1 MKNQLLTA
9 ILFLATAMFLDSCN
23 ADKLPAVSAGPAS
36 GPEYGEV
43 AFDISVPDIA
53 TKASDVSS
61 HGNEAKVSDV
71 QLLVFDASGRLASY
85 ANTGNALT
93 STVQLKTGRYSCR
106 AVVNGPDLSHV
117 GTLEAYE
124 AVPAG
129 LAAYNDPAIDFV
141 MCGGNDGIEVIK
153 NGSATCRIT
162 VSRLVC
168 RVKLAGVE
176 NGCPAAL
183 GSLILK
189 AAFLSN
195 VVGNQTLSGSQAP
208 SVFTNMYGRADVSA
222 GGSIING
229 TSYPAVPAA
238 LTYADLGS
246 TPLGHGVSLT
256 VADWFYSYPNAYADV
271 VKAWQPSWVPTASR
285 LILVAGLG
293 GRDYY
298 YPVPVPQTARNT
310 TYDVRVKITGEGLDD
325 PQGDPSELSDKG
337 SLSVS
342 VTVTDWSAGTE
353 YVVEY

>member
-23 ADKLPAVSAGPAS
+23 ADKLPDVSAGPAS

-106 AVVNGPDLSHV
+106 AVVNGPNLSQV

-129 LAAYNDPAIDFV
+129 LAAYNDPASDFV

-153 NGSATCRIT
+153 
-162 VSRLVC
+162 
-168 RVKLAGVE
+168 K
-176 NGCPAAL
+176 
-183 GSLILK
+183 
-189 AAFLSN
+189 
-195 VVGNQTLSGSQAP
+195 
-208 SVFTNMYGRADVSA
+208 
-222 GGSIING
+222 
-229 TSYPAVPAA
+229 
-238 LTYADLGS
+238 
-246 TPLGHGVSLT
+246 
-256 VADWFYSYPNAYADV
+256 
-271 VKAWQPSWVPTASR
+271 
-285 LILVAGLG
+285 
-293 GRDYY
+293 
-298 YPVPVPQTARNT
+298 
-310 TYDVRVKITGEGLDD
+310 
-325 PQGDPSELSDKG
+325 
-337 SLSVS
+337 
-342 VTVTDWSAGTE
+342 
-353 YVVEY
+353 